1 MDGFRTPEEDLRSQ
15 NKELEFFFSAK
26 TRPIRA
32 PKPTTSEAYSLQLTR
47 TLPAFIAANI
57 IVACRHHAAIASH
70 R

>member
-26 TRPIRA
+26 TRPISARVEF
-32 PKPTTSEAYSLQLTR
+32 EAYSLQLTR
-47 TLPAFIAANI
+47 TLPCI
-57 IVACRHHAAIASH
+57 CCCQQYCCQLSRSDRIAS